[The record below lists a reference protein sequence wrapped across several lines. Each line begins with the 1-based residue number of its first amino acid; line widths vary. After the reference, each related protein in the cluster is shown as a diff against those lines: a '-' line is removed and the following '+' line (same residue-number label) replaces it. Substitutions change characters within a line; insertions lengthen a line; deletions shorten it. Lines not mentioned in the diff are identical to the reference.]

1 MADGKRAAVR
11 RGVEG
16 AFAPAADL
24 LGSVVGS
31 DRERAGRECL
41 PYDKRTTGHAGG
53 HSTPSAS
60 GPTTP
65 PADRLASGRA
75 AEARRLV
82 DSPTVTVTFRLPRE
96 LNDWLDEYVHRSWP
110 ERVRKQ
116 ELVAEALRLLFARR
130 GRAGEPIVPTD
141 FLPEDEP

>member
-1 MADGKRAAVR
+1 VTDEKKEAVR
-11 RGVEG
+11 RGVTG
-16 AFAPAADL
+16 AFTSADL

-31 DRERAGRECL
+31 DRERAGRDCL
-41 PYDKRTTGHAGG
+41 PYDKRTTGHVGG
-53 HSTPSAS
+53 RSTSPAS

-65 PADRLASGRA
+65 PADELTSGRA
-75 AEARRLV
+75 AEALRLAA
-82 DSPTVTVTFRLPRE
+82 SPTVTVTFRLPRA

-130 GRAGEPIVPTD
+130 GRAGEPVVPTD
-141 FLPEDEP
+141 LLPEGGP

>member
-1 MADGKRAAVR
+1 MGDERKAAVR

-24 LGSVVGS
+24 LGSVVGN
-31 DRERAGRECL
+31 DRERSGRDCL

-53 HSTPSAS
+53 QS
-60 GPTTP
+60 TP
-65 PADRLASGRA
+65 PAGTQVSGRA
-75 AEARRLV
+75 AEALRMS
-82 DSPTVTVTFRLPRE
+82 DSPTVTVTFRLPSQM
-96 LNDWLDEYVHRSWP
+96 NDWLDEYVHRSWP

-130 GRAGEPIVPTD
+130 GRAGEPVVPTD
-141 FLPEDEP
+141 LLPEGEP